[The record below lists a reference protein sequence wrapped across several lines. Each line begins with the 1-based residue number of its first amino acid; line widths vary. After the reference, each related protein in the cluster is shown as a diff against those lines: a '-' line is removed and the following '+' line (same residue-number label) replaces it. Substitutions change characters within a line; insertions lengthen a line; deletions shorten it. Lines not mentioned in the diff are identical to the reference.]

1 MKKIKHFFQFMFFVT
16 TVSGK
21 PNDIL
26 QKDGLR
32 VEVEKD
38 DPHFLLEHLGIWVSV
53 TPHPSVGF

>member
-1 MKKIKHFFQFMFFVT
+1 MFFVT
-16 TVSGK
+16 TVSQK